1 MNERIRELRAQ
12 CAEESIDGPGYP
24 YWVDQEKFAL
34 LIVKE
39 CLGII
44 NKEHDE
50 GIDRHG
56 DYQLAL
62 YEAYREILEHFGV
75 EERMNERIIND
86 LAVKS
91 GLAEDMGRGYK
102 FPDNYLDF
110 AELIVRQCGY
120 YADIFEATGCPADMD
135 ITETKPSDYIKEK
148 LGVK

>member
-1 MNERIRELRAQ
+1 MNERLREL
-12 CAEESIDGPGYP
+12 AEQATETIVLDRKKSAIEYATDI
-24 YWVDQEKFAL
+24 VFNKEKFAE

-75 EERMNERIIND
+75 EE
-86 LAVKS
+86 
-91 GLAEDMGRGYK
+91 
-102 FPDNYLDF
+102 
-110 AELIVRQCGY
+110 
-120 YADIFEATGCPADMD
+120 
-135 ITETKPSDYIKEK
+135 
-148 LGVK
+148 